1 MRRPVKTISRIS
13 TRGGAP
19 DAARPGRRRLGP
31 GRPRPL
37 GLPRRPHQLVD
48 GELDSWTLDEQ
59 RVRELLALGREL
71 IGDVGDVL
79 PRLEVEALLLLERD
93 RALATLEARLAQ
105 RLDDGLGFGRLRAS

>member
-19 DAARPGRRRLGP
+19 DAARPARRRLGP
-31 GRPRPL
+31 GSLRLFR
-37 GLPRRPHQLVD
+37 LPRRPHQLVD
-48 GELDSWTLDEQ
+48 REIYSWTLDEQ
-59 RVRELLALGREL
+59 RVWELLAIRREL

-93 RALATLEARLAQ
+93 RALATLKARLAQ
-105 RLDDGLGFGRLRAS
+105 RLDD